1 MSQRRCTWRRK
12 RASYRHPEL
21 SGAEKL
27 TCRLCSRAEH
37 WAWHSPVGEFF
48 LRLNSRKK
56 PSHEVDG
63 GDSHADAEQHSDE
76 YSLRPAFAQR
86 EGQARNH
93 DCDERK
99 AACDSAG
106 ERLHQD
112 VYCVLPGR
120 AASRLS
126 EYRRGK

>member
-63 GDSHADAEQHSDE
+63 GDSHADAEQHSGED
-76 YSLRPAFAQR
+76 SLRPAFAKR
-86 EGQARNH
+86 EGKATNH
-93 DCDERK
+93 ECHEIQ
-99 AACDSAG
+99 SAG
-106 ERLHQD
+106 DSPGEFLPPD
-112 VYCVLPGR
+112 VYCSL
-120 AASRLS
+120 
-126 EYRRGK
+126 